1 MMTDQQSMDHALKN
15 HIAIILGYVELLLQE
30 CAPDDPRRDDLE
42 EMHKAALAA
51 VTLLHPDRGAV

>member
-1 MMTDQQSMDHALKN
+1 MTDQHHVDHALKN

-30 CAPDDPRRDDLE
+30 CAPDDPRREDLD

-51 VTLLHPDRGAV
+51 VALLHPNRDPL

>member
-51 VTLLHPDRGAV
+51 VTLLDPDRGAV

>member
-1 MMTDQQSMDHALKN
+1 MTDQHHVDHALKN

-30 CAPDDPRRDDLE
+30 CAPDDPRREDLD

-51 VTLLHPDRGAV
+51 VALLHPNRDQV

>member
-1 MMTDQQSMDHALKN
+1 MTDQHDQDHALKN

-30 CAPDDPRRDDLE
+30 CGPDDPRREDLN

-51 VTLLHPDRGAV
+51 VALLHPNRDQV